1 MTKQEA
7 QIIIGLIDKQIGLNL
22 DKEMDK
28 IVNDLRKSVRTD
40 AETSSED
47 LIRTVN
53 RVYERLGVIEKDIAL
68 KLGGFEYAIGISKFN
83 KDLNKKIDDL
93 SFYTKDEI
101 IIQNKEIKSSI
112 SDLNKN
118 IDLQIENQNKIRQI
132 ELNKLNENHKN
143 LTKLIKEV
151 ESLIPDYNEIKKD
164 LLSYAKSIPTPRDGK
179 DGKDGKDGIDGKDG
193 QIPDHEVLGRMIRF
207 KKPNGQWGQWVK
219 SASSGGG
226 SSRTIELTDNLTTE
240 DSTKALTANQ
250 GKILK
255 DYIDSINV
263 LIDSDDSTLDTV
275 QEIVT
280 YIKENK
286 NILDNLDVNSVDG
299 LQKILDNKANLN
311 DVYSKIEAD
320 NKQNTF
326 IQDTIPTV
334 GSGNKALWIDTSN
347 GNITFN
353 LVIGD

>member
-53 RVYERLGVIEKDIAL
+53 RVYERLGVIE
-68 KLGGFEYAIGISKFN
+68 FEYAIGISKFN

-179 DGKDGKDGIDGKDG
+179 DGKDGKDGRDGVDGKDG
-193 QIPDHEVLGRMIRF
+193 KNGLDGKDGTVPDHEITGRMIRF
-207 KKPNGQWGQWVK
+207 KKPNGEWGEYIKLV
-219 SASSGGG
+219 SRGGGVASSSNGGVDYSKLTELFEINDTDFIVLLRENIPYKVSISTLKG
-226 SSRTIELTDNLTTE
+226 VFGGETVDNTITTETGVYLTTE
-240 DSTKALTANQ
+240 D
-250 GKILK
+250 GV
-255 DYIDSINV
+255 YINFEGI
-263 LIDSDDSTLDTV
+263 
-275 QEIVT
+275 
-280 YIKENK
+280 
-286 NILDNLDVNSVDG
+286 
-299 LQKILDNKANLN
+299 
-311 DVYSKIEAD
+311 
-320 NKQNTF
+320 
-326 IQDTIPTV
+326 
-334 GSGNKALWIDTSN
+334 
-347 GNITFN
+347 
-353 LVIGD
+353 